1 MSNYRYKMVSTS
13 QKTSKIEDIE
23 LWISENGLTR
33 KVIRAEV
40 IENPKVKE
48 NSVKI
53 AIVHQRR
60 SPKSQTWQD
69 LGGKTLSDLKAGEAA
84 KIQLDTLQTKNL
96 IRHLSNLYSIGEGGI
111 RKGITILEITDE
123 DRVIKTDVSRA
134 RIIKKLLAGNYSN
147 EIWEALV
154 EQEPDL
160 IKKINLSRVYKDREK
175 SLKEFEDNIK
185 LDKDEN
191 FWRDFL
197 KRNKWVFGSSY
208 INIIDERRINMS
220 NETDLPF
227 EVDGGF
233 MDIVEIKKPSSN
245 FWTLTR
251 SGRNYLYRG
260 KFLVINPELQGAIS
274 QLSGYILQAEK
285 KVDSKE
291 FISSHKGIVP
301 LKPRGL
307 IVHGRSENWK
317 EEELCALRL
326 LNDELHNIQVIT
338 FDHLLQRAKRILEI
352 MEKEKK

>member
-1 MSNYRYKMVSTS
+1 MR
-13 QKTSKIEDIE
+13 TSKIEDIE
-23 LWISENGLTR
+23 LFISENGLTR
-33 KVIRAEV
+33 KVIRSEI
-40 IENPKVKE
+40 IENPKIKE

-53 AIVHQRR
+53 AVVHQRR
-60 SPKSQTWQD
+60 SKSDSPWQD
-69 LGGKTLSDLKAGEAA
+69 LGGKTLSELKAGEAA
-84 KIQLDTLQTKNL
+84 KISFDSRQTKDL
-96 IRHLSNLYSIGEGGI
+96 LEHLLNLYKIGE
-111 RKGITILEITDE
+111 KGVRLGNTILEIANE
-123 DRVIKTDVSRA
+123 DRVIRTDASRA
-134 RIIKKLLAGNYSN
+134 RIIKKLLDKRYSN

-160 IKKINLSRVYKDREK
+160 IKKINLARVYKDREK

-185 LDKDEN
+185 SDRDEN

-208 INIIDERRINMS
+208 INIIDERRIDIK

-233 MDIVEIKKPSSN
+233 MDIVEIKKPSSA
-245 FWTLTR
+245 FWTLTK

-285 KVDSKE
+285 KVDSKD

-307 IVHGRSENWK
+307 IVHGRSESWK